1 MNTTRIGPREPHRHY
16 IREWMKKKGVTQ
28 EQMAGRLDVSQGTVS
43 KMLKKS
49 SVLTEYYLVGIAQAL
64 SLSVSDLF
72 RDPNRPTQEELL
84 EGLSDDQRQTVIT
97 MIEALRKTA

>member
-1 MNTTRIGPREPHRHY
+1 MNTTRIGSSEPHRHY
-16 IREWMKKKGVTQ
+16 IREWMKKKGITQ

-64 SLSVSDLF
+64 SLTVPDLF
-72 RDPNRPTQEELL
+72 RNPDRPTQEELL
-84 EGLSDDQRQTVIT
+84 AGLSDDQRQTVIT